1 MVTTK
6 KETKIEETI
15 VKSDIKLPAEIFEV
29 PMNTDLL
36 HQVVVSQMSNRRVNI
51 AHTKGRG
58 EVRGGG
64 IKPWKQK
71 GTGRARHGSRRSPI
85 WIGGGV
91 THGPTNEKNFKKIL
105 PKNIKRKALFV
116 ALSEKARS
124 GLIIKIDSLNLKEI
138 KTKNMIEMLNNLGI
152 KERCLIILSKIDSNI
167 ILSSR
172 NIPKVKTIQA
182 KDINPLDIV
191 SSKYLLIDKEGLEVI
206 KETFKK

>member
-1 MVTTK
+1 MAI
-6 KETKIEETI
+6 KE
-15 VKSDIKLPAEIFEV
+15 DIKTSLPKEMFDV
-29 PMNTDLL
+29 PMNPDLL
-36 HQVVVSQMSNRRVNI
+36 HQVVVSQMANRRVAI

-58 EVRGGG
+58 DVRGGG

-91 THGPTNEKNFKKIL
+91 THGPTNERVFKKGL

-116 ALSEKARS
+116 ALSEKSRS
-124 GLIIKIDSLNLKEI
+124 DLIIFVDSFNVKEI
-138 KTKNMIEMLNNLGI
+138 KTKKVIEMLNNLGI
-152 KERCLIILSKIDSNI
+152 KESCLIILPKIDSNI
-167 ILSSR
+167 ILSTR

-182 KDINPLDIV
+182 KDINCLDIV

>member
-1 MVTTK
+1 MATK
-6 KETKIEETI
+6 E
-15 VKSDIKLPAEIFEV
+15 DIKKSLPKEIFDV
-29 PMNTDLL
+29 PMNADLL
-36 HQVVVSQMSNRRVNI
+36 HQVVVSQMANRRVAI
-51 AHTKGRG
+51 AHTKDRS

-91 THGPTNEKNFKKIL
+91 THGPTNERNFKKIL

-116 ALSEKARS
+116 ALSEKSRNN
-124 GLIIKIDSLNLKEI
+124 LITVIDSFDVKEI
-138 KTKNMIEMLNNLGI
+138 KTKKMIEMLNNLGI
-152 KERCLIILSKIDSNI
+152 NGSCLIVLPKIDSNI
-167 ILSSR
+167 ILSTR

-182 KDINPLDIV
+182 KDINCLDIV
-191 SSKYLLIDKEGLEVI
+191 SSKYLLIDKKGLEVI

>member
-1 MVTTK
+1 MATK
-6 KETKIEETI
+6 E
-15 VKSDIKLPAEIFEV
+15 DIKTSLPKEIFDV

-36 HQVVVSQMSNRRVNI
+36 HQVVVSQMANRRVAT
-51 AHTKGRG
+51 AHTKNRS

-91 THGPTNEKNFKKIL
+91 THGPTNERNFKKVL

-116 ALSEKARS
+116 ALSEKSRNN
-124 GLIIKIDSLNLKEI
+124 LITVIDSFDVKEI
-138 KTKNMIEMLNNLGI
+138 KTKKMIEMLNNLGI
-152 KERCLIILSKIDSNI
+152 NGSCLIVLPKIDSNI
-167 ILSSR
+167 ILSTR

-182 KDINPLDIV
+182 KDINCLDIV
-191 SSKYLLIDKEGLEVI
+191 SSKYLLMDKEALEII

>member
-1 MVTTK
+1 MATK
-6 KETKIEETI
+6 EN
-15 VKSDIKLPAEIFEV
+15 IKTSLPKEIFDV
-29 PMNTDLL
+29 PMNSDLL
-36 HQVVVSQMSNRRVNI
+36 HQVVVSQAANRRTVI

-91 THGPTNEKNFKKIL
+91 THGPTNERVFKKAL

-116 ALSEKARS
+116 ALSEKSRNN
-124 GLIIKIDSLNLKEI
+124 LIILVESFDVKEI
-138 KTKNMIEMLNNLGI
+138 KTKKMIEMLNNLNI
-152 KERCLIILSKIDSNI
+152 KESCLIILPEIDNNI
-167 ILSSR
+167 IMSTR
-172 NIPKVKTIQA
+172 NIPKIKTMQA
-182 KDINPLDIV
+182 KDINCLDV
-191 SSKYLLIDKEGLEVI
+191 LSSKYLLMDKKGLEVI

>member
-1 MVTTK
+1 MATK
-6 KETKIEETI
+6 E
-15 VKSDIKLPAEIFEV
+15 DIKTSLPKEIFDV
-29 PMNTDLL
+29 PMNADLL
-36 HQVVVSQMSNRRVNI
+36 HQVVVSQMANRRVAI
-51 AHTKGRG
+51 AHTKDRS

-91 THGPTNEKNFKKIL
+91 THGPTNERNFKKIL

-116 ALSEKARS
+116 ALSEKSRNN
-124 GLIIKIDSLNLKEI
+124 LITVIDSFDVKEI
-138 KTKNMIEMLNNLGI
+138 KTKKMIEMLNNLGI
-152 KERCLIILSKIDSNI
+152 NGSCLIVLPKIDSNI
-167 ILSSR
+167 ILSTR

-182 KDINPLDIV
+182 KDINCLDIV

>member
-1 MVTTK
+1 MATK
-6 KETKIEETI
+6 E
-15 VKSDIKLPAEIFEV
+15 DIKTSLPKEIFDV
-29 PMNTDLL
+29 PMNADLL
-36 HQVVVSQMSNRRVNI
+36 HQVVVSQMANRRVAI
-51 AHTKGRG
+51 AHTKDRS

-91 THGPTNEKNFKKIL
+91 THGPTNERNFKKIL

-116 ALSEKARS
+116 ALSEKSRNN
-124 GLIIKIDSLNLKEI
+124 LITVIDSFDVKEI
-138 KTKNMIEMLNNLGI
+138 KTKKMIEMLNNLGI
-152 KERCLIILSKIDSNI
+152 NGSCLIVLPKIDSNI
-167 ILSSR
+167 ILSTR

-182 KDINPLDIV
+182 KDINCLDIV
-191 SSKYLLIDKEGLEVI
+191 SSKHLLIDKKGLEVI

>member
-1 MVTTK
+1 MATN
-6 KETKIEETI
+6 E
-15 VKSDIKLPAEIFEV
+15 DIKTSLPKEIFDV
-29 PMNTDLL
+29 PMNADLL
-36 HQVVVSQMSNRRVNI
+36 HQVVVSQMANRRVAI
-51 AHTKGRG
+51 AHTKDRS

-91 THGPTNEKNFKKIL
+91 THGPTNERNFKKIL

-116 ALSEKARS
+116 ALSEKSRNN
-124 GLIIKIDSLNLKEI
+124 LITVIDSFDVKEI
-138 KTKNMIEMLNNLGI
+138 KTKKMIEMLNNLGI
-152 KERCLIILSKIDSNI
+152 NGSCLIVLSKIDSNI
-167 ILSSR
+167 ILSTR

-182 KDINPLDIV
+182 KDINCLDIV